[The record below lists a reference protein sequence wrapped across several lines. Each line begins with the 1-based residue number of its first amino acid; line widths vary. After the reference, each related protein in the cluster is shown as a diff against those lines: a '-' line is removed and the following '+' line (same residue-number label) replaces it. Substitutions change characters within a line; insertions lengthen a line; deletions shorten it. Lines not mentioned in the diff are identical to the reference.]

1 MLDKVL
7 VLIAMAGLAAFCG
20 TVVYFV
26 AVPDLTVT
34 IVLILFVAFHDFWI
48 SVFRAQP
55 AAGGPHLETD
65 IEELPSAVSGHPLAG
80 PKDDYTPHQ

>member
-7 VLIAMAGLAAFCG
+7 VLIAMLGLAAFCG
-20 TVVYFV
+20 VVVYSV

-34 IVLILFVAFHDFWI
+34 ILLILFIAFHDFWI
-48 SVFRAQP
+48 SVFRPQP
-55 AAGGPHLETD
+55 AGQEPQLESG

-80 PKDDYTPHQ
+80 PKDDYTPRQ